1 MIWAPRWMLTAMC
14 AAMMLASGCTAVVGG
29 DAVATPGEE
38 GKRLTNPKCSEVTVP
53 LLEVPL
59 DNDSEPRVEVPQP
72 PGWERVQRFES
83 GIVRVYLAAPDLQA
97 NGFVPN
103 TTVAIANLTGK
114 ASTEDAA
121 FAAERA
127 GLDMFGVTDVVEASG
142 TICGYPSKTL
152 TYNMGLG
159 KIPVHRVTTSIIAVK
174 NGSKVFTIG
183 VSVQALDDTVR
194 GFDSGR
200 ETILAGLQVSPPT
213 TY

>member
-1 MIWAPRWMLTAMC
+1 MLAAIC
-14 AAMMLASGCTAVVGG
+14 ATTMLASGCTAIIDG

-38 GKRLTNPKCSEVTVP
+38 GKRLTNPKCSSVTVP

-72 PGWERVQRFES
+72 SGWERINRFES
-83 GIVRVYLAAPDLQA
+83 GVVRVYLAAPDLQA

-103 TTVAIANLTGK
+103 ATVAIANLSGK

-121 FAAERA
+121 FATERA
-127 GLDMFGVTDVVEASG
+127 GLESFGVTDLIEAQG

-159 KIPVHRVTTSIIAVK
+159 NIPAHRVTTTIVAVK
-174 NGSKVFTIG
+174 NNTKMFTVG

-194 GFDSGR
+194 GFDSAR
-200 ETILAGLQVSPPT
+200 ETILAGLQVSPPAAS
-213 TY
+213 

>member
-1 MIWAPRWMLTAMC
+1 MLAAIC
-14 AAMMLASGCTAVVGG
+14 ATTMLASGCTAVIDG

-38 GKRLTNPKCSEVTVP
+38 GKRLTNPKCSSVAVP

-72 PGWERVQRFES
+72 SGWERVNRFES
-83 GIVRVYLAAPDLQA
+83 GVVRVYLAAPDLQA

-103 TTVAIANLTGK
+103 ATVAIANLSGK

-121 FAAERA
+121 FATERA
-127 GLDMFGVTDVVEASG
+127 GLEFFGVTDLVEAQGS
-142 TICGYPSKTL
+142 ICGYPAKTL

-159 KIPVHRVTTSIIAVK
+159 NIPAHRVTTTIVAVK
-174 NGSKVFTIG
+174 NNTKMFTVG

-194 GFDSGR
+194 GFDSAR
-200 ETILAGLQVSPPT
+200 ETILAGLQVSPPAAS
-213 TY
+213 

>member
-1 MIWAPRWMLTAMC
+1 MC
-14 AAMMLASGCTAVVGG
+14 AATLLASGCTAVIDG

-38 GKRLTNPKCSEVTVP
+38 GKPLTNPKCSSVAVP

-72 PGWERVQRFES
+72 SGWERVNRFES
-83 GIVRVYLAAPDLQA
+83 GVVRVYLAAPDLQA
-97 NGFVPN
+97 SGFVPN
-103 TTVAIANLTGK
+103 ATVAIANLSGK

-121 FAAERA
+121 FATERA
-127 GLDMFGVTDVVEASG
+127 GLESFGVTDLVEAQG

-159 KIPVHRVTTSIIAVK
+159 NIPAHRVTTTIVAVK
-174 NGSKVFTIG
+174 NNTKMFTVG

-194 GFDSGR
+194 GFDSAR
-200 ETILAGLQVSPPT
+200 ETILAGLQVSPPAAS
-213 TY
+213 

>member
-1 MIWAPRWMLTAMC
+1 MIRASRWMLAAIC
-14 AAMMLASGCTAVVGG
+14 ATTMLASGCTAIIDG

-38 GKRLTNPKCSEVTVP
+38 GKRLTNPKCSSVAVP

-72 PGWERVQRFES
+72 SGWERINRFES
-83 GIVRVYLAAPDLQA
+83 GVVRVYLAAPDLQA
-97 NGFVPN
+97 SGFVPN
-103 TTVAIANLTGK
+103 ATVAIANLSGK

-121 FAAERA
+121 FATERA
-127 GLDMFGVTDVVEASG
+127 GLESFGVTDLIEAQG

-159 KIPVHRVTTSIIAVK
+159 NIPAHRVTTTIVAVK
-174 NGSKVFTIG
+174 NNTKMFTVG

-194 GFDSGR
+194 GFDSAR
-200 ETILAGLQVSPPT
+200 ETILAGLQVSPPAAS
-213 TY
+213 

>member
-1 MIWAPRWMLTAMC
+1 MC
-14 AAMMLASGCTAVVGG
+14 AATLLASGCTAVIDG

-38 GKRLTNPKCSEVTVP
+38 GKRLTNPKCSSVTVP

-72 PGWERVQRFES
+72 SGWERINRFES
-83 GIVRVYLAAPDLQA
+83 GVVRIYLAAPDLQA

-103 TTVAIANLTGK
+103 ATVAIANLSGK

-121 FAAERA
+121 FATERA
-127 GLDMFGVTDVVEASG
+127 GLESFGVTDLIEAQG

-159 KIPVHRVTTSIIAVK
+159 NIPAHRVTTTIVAVK
-174 NGSKVFTIG
+174 NNTKMFTVG

-194 GFDSGR
+194 GFDSAR
-200 ETILAGLQVSPPT
+200 ETILAGLQVSPPAAS
-213 TY
+213 

>member
-1 MIWAPRWMLTAMC
+1 MIRASRWMLAAIC
-14 AAMMLASGCTAVVGG
+14 ATTMLASGCTAIIDG

-38 GKRLTNPKCSEVTVP
+38 GKRLTNPKCSSVAVP

-72 PGWERVQRFES
+72 SGWERINRFES
-83 GIVRVYLAAPDLQA
+83 GVVRVYLAAPDLQA
-97 NGFVPN
+97 SGFVPN
-103 TTVAIANLTGK
+103 ATVAIANLSGK

-121 FAAERA
+121 FATERA
-127 GLDMFGVTDVVEASG
+127 GLESFGVTDLIEAQG

-159 KIPVHRVTTSIIAVK
+159 NIPAHRVTTTIVAVK
-174 NGSKVFTIG
+174 NNTKMFTVG

-194 GFDSGR
+194 GFDGAR
-200 ETILAGLQVSPPT
+200 ETILAGLQVSPPAAS
-213 TY
+213 

>member
-1 MIWAPRWMLTAMC
+1 MIRVPRWMLAAMC
-14 AAMMLASGCTAVVGG
+14 AGTMLASGCTAVVGG
-29 DAVATPGEE
+29 DAIATPGEE
-38 GKRLTNPKCSEVTVP
+38 GKRLTNPKCSVVTVP

-72 PGWERVQRFES
+72 EGWERIKRFES
-83 GIVRVYLAAPDLQA
+83 GVVRVYLSAPDLQA

-103 TTVAIANLTGK
+103 ATVAIANLTGK
-114 ASTEDAA
+114 VASEDAA
-121 FAAERA
+121 FAAERN

-142 TICGYPSKTL
+142 TVCGYPSKTL

-159 KIPVHRVTTSIIAVK
+159 KIPVHRVTTSIVAVK
-174 NGSKVFTIG
+174 NGGKVFTIG

-200 ETILAGLQVSPPT
+200 ETILAGLQVSPPAT
-213 TY
+213 S

>member
-1 MIWAPRWMLTAMC
+1 MIRASRWMLAAIC
-14 AAMMLASGCTAVVGG
+14 ATTMLASGCTAIIDG

-38 GKRLTNPKCSEVTVP
+38 GKRLTNPKCSSVAVP

-72 PGWERVQRFES
+72 SGWERINRFES
-83 GIVRVYLAAPDLQA
+83 GVVRVYLAAPDLQA

-103 TTVAIANLTGK
+103 ATVAIANLSGK

-121 FAAERA
+121 FATERA
-127 GLDMFGVTDVVEASG
+127 GLESFGVTDLIEAQG

-159 KIPVHRVTTSIIAVK
+159 NIPAHRVTTTIVAVK
-174 NGSKVFTIG
+174 NNTKMFTVG

-194 GFDSGR
+194 GFDSAR
-200 ETILAGLQVSPPT
+200 ETILAGLQVSPPAAP
-213 TY
+213 

>member
-1 MIWAPRWMLTAMC
+1 MIRAPRWMLAAMC
-14 AAMMLASGCTAVVGG
+14 AAMTLASGCTAVVDG

-38 GKRLTNPKCSEVTVP
+38 GKRLTNPKCGEVTVP

-59 DNDSEPRVEVPQP
+59 DNDAEPRVEVPQP

-121 FAAERA
+121 FATERA
-127 GLDMFGVTDVVEASG
+127 GLESFGVTDLVEAPGS
-142 TICGYPSKTL
+142 ICGYPSKTM

-159 KIPVHRVTTSIIAVK
+159 NIPVHRLTTTVVAVK
-174 NGSKVFTIG
+174 NDNKMFTVG

-194 GFDSGR
+194 GFDSAR
-200 ETILAGLQVSPPT
+200 ETILAGLQVSPPAT
-213 TY
+213 S

>member
-1 MIWAPRWMLTAMC
+1 MC
-14 AAMMLASGCTAVVGG
+14 AATMLASGCTAVVDG

-38 GKRLTNPKCSEVTVP
+38 GKRLTNPKCSSVSVP

-72 PGWERVQRFES
+72 SGWERVNRFES
-83 GIVRVYLAAPDLQA
+83 GVVRVYLAAPDLQA
-97 NGFVPN
+97 SGFVPN
-103 TTVAIANLTGK
+103 ATVAIANLSGK

-121 FAAERA
+121 FAAERG
-127 GLDMFGVTDVVEASG
+127 GLESFGVTDLVEAQG

-159 KIPVHRVTTSIIAVK
+159 NIPVHRVTTTIVAVK
-174 NGSKVFTIG
+174 NNTKMFTVG

-194 GFDSGR
+194 GFDSAR
-200 ETILAGLQVSPPT
+200 ETILAGLQVSPPVT
-213 TY
+213 S

>member
-1 MIWAPRWMLTAMC
+1 
-14 AAMMLASGCTAVVGG
+14 MLASGCTAIIDG

-38 GKRLTNPKCSEVTVP
+38 GKRLTNPKCSSVAVP

-72 PGWERVQRFES
+72 SGWERINRFES
-83 GIVRVYLAAPDLQA
+83 GVVRVYLAAPDLQA
-97 NGFVPN
+97 SGFVPN
-103 TTVAIANLTGK
+103 ATVAIANLSGK

-121 FAAERA
+121 FATERA
-127 GLDMFGVTDVVEASG
+127 GLESFGVTDLIEAQG

-159 KIPVHRVTTSIIAVK
+159 NIPAHRVTTTIVAVK
-174 NGSKVFTIG
+174 NNTKMFTVG

-194 GFDSGR
+194 GFDSAR
-200 ETILAGLQVSPPT
+200 ETILAGLQVSPPAAS
-213 TY
+213 

>member
-1 MIWAPRWMLTAMC
+1 MC
-14 AAMMLASGCTAVVGG
+14 AATLLASGCTAIIDG

-38 GKRLTNPKCSEVTVP
+38 GKRLTNPKCSSVTVP

-72 PGWERVQRFES
+72 SGWERINRFES
-83 GIVRVYLAAPDLQA
+83 GVVRVYLAAPDLQA

-103 TTVAIANLTGK
+103 ATVAIANLSGK

-121 FAAERA
+121 FATERA
-127 GLDMFGVTDVVEASG
+127 GLESFGVTDLIEAQG

-159 KIPVHRVTTSIIAVK
+159 NIPAHRVTTTIVAVK
-174 NGSKVFTIG
+174 NKTKMFTVG

-194 GFDSGR
+194 GFDSAR
-200 ETILAGLQVSPPT
+200 ETILAGLQVSPPAAS
-213 TY
+213 

>member
-1 MIWAPRWMLTAMC
+1 MLAAIC
-14 AAMMLASGCTAVVGG
+14 ATTMLASGCTAIIDG

-38 GKRLTNPKCSEVTVP
+38 GKRLTNPKCSSVAVP

-72 PGWERVQRFES
+72 SGWERINRFES
-83 GIVRVYLAAPDLQA
+83 GVVRVYLAAPDLQA

-103 TTVAIANLTGK
+103 ATVAIANLSGK

-121 FAAERA
+121 FATERA
-127 GLDMFGVTDVVEASG
+127 GLESFGVTDLIEAQG

-159 KIPVHRVTTSIIAVK
+159 NIPAHRVTTTIVAVK
-174 NGSKVFTIG
+174 NNTKMFTVG

-194 GFDSGR
+194 GFDSAR
-200 ETILAGLQVSPPT
+200 ETILAGLQVSPPAAS
-213 TY
+213 

>member
-1 MIWAPRWMLTAMC
+1 
-14 AAMMLASGCTAVVGG
+14 MLASGCTAIIDG

-38 GKRLTNPKCSEVTVP
+38 GKRLTNPKCSSVTVP

-72 PGWERVQRFES
+72 SGWERINRFES
-83 GIVRVYLAAPDLQA
+83 GVVRVYLAAPDLQA

-103 TTVAIANLTGK
+103 ATVAIANLSGK

-121 FAAERA
+121 FATERA
-127 GLDMFGVTDVVEASG
+127 GLESFGVTDLIEAQG

-159 KIPVHRVTTSIIAVK
+159 NIPAHRVTTTIVAVK
-174 NGSKVFTIG
+174 NNTKMFTVG

-194 GFDSGR
+194 GFDSAR
-200 ETILAGLQVSPPT
+200 ETILAGLQVSPPAAS
-213 TY
+213 